1 MKINDHYHKGP
12 VQDLLN
18 AVVVQAVEDYREY
31 SAKLIV
37 QPGSRQA
44 AKDLEEV
51 ISFFLS
57 EDFCFYTS
65 VPGAD
70 ILHRLEKE
78 QEENRK
84 IVEAFRELKVE
95 LARAR
100 QAFVESNYCD
110 EAILEKGAII
120 AASLKDMSRQAKR
133 QWKQLFRLE
142 RRDKKMMQDF
152 ENWRRELKWQ
162 KIAS

>member
-1 MKINDHYHKGP
+1 MKLAVLKENMQG
-12 VQDLLN
+12 LFN
-18 AVVVQAVEDYREY
+18 AVVVQAADDYRE
-31 SAKLIV
+31 ATVTLMEKPDDKNAL
-37 QPGSRQA
+37 A
-44 AKDLEEV
+44 MLEDCR
-51 ISFFLS
+51 SFFLS

-70 ILHRLEKE
+70 ILHRLERE

-84 IVEAFRELKVE
+84 KVEAFRELKAE

-110 EAILEKGAII
+110 ESILEKAAII
-120 AASLKDMSRQAKR
+120 AAGLKEMSLHTKGT
-133 QWKQLFRLE
+133 WKKLYTLE
-142 RRDKKMMQDF
+142 RKDKKIMQEF

-162 KIAS
+162 KKAS

>member
-1 MKINDHYHKGP
+1 MKLAVLKENMQG
-12 VQDLLN
+12 LFN
-18 AVVVQAVEDYREY
+18 AVVVQAADDYRE
-31 SAKLIV
+31 ATVTLMEKPDDKNAL
-37 QPGSRQA
+37 A
-44 AKDLEEV
+44 MLEDCR
-51 ISFFLS
+51 SFFLS
-57 EDFCFYTS
+57 DDICFFTS
-65 VPGAD
+65 IPGAD
-70 ILHRLEKE
+70 ILHRLERE

-84 IVEAFRELKVE
+84 KVEAFRELKAE

-110 EAILEKGAII
+110 EAIL
-120 AASLKDMSRQAKR
+120 DMSRQAKR

>member
-1 MKINDHYHKGP
+1 MKLAVLKENMQG
-12 VQDLLN
+12 LFN
-18 AVVVQAVEDYREY
+18 AVVVQAADDYRE
-31 SAKLIV
+31 ATVTLMEKPDDKNAL
-37 QPGSRQA
+37 A
-44 AKDLEEV
+44 MLEDCR
-51 ISFFLS
+51 SFFLS
-57 EDFCFYTS
+57 DDICFFTS
-65 VPGAD
+65 IPGAD
-70 ILHRLEKE
+70 ILHRLERE
-78 QEENRK
+78 QAENRK
-84 IVEAFRELKVE
+84 KVEAFRELKAE